1 MSACTATPP
10 SAVSLPWTE
19 GPSVFRNVPCGA
31 VASGPE
37 LPFLALS
44 GKSGSGP
51 LHTFPWPAALGADV
65 DVGVLLV
72 PVQLPGQ
79 RLQQRTPRPRPDS
92 FEESLP

>member
-1 MSACTATPP
+1 M
-10 SAVSLPWTE
+10 E
-19 GPSVFRNVPCGA
+19 GLSVCQNVPWGA

-51 LHTFPWPAALGADV
+51 LHTFPWPAALVADV
-65 DVGVLLV
+65 DVGFLLV
-72 PVQLPGQ
+72 PVQLPSQ
-79 RLQQRTPRPRPDS
+79 RLQQRTPPDS